1 MPIKIKKTGSAI
13 LAQVFFIISAFA
25 FAYAADATSETS
37 IKSSETGETAI
48 TGEIKLLKDASTIV
62 EAPATREN
70 PITGEIKLW
79 KDSSNIAEAN
89 ATKEA
94 EAKNSDTVAV
104 NVSNQPAEIPGIA
117 TEIKD
122 ATVQL
127 KQLKFPVTNISGK
140 VKWLQHA
147 TEMDGVSFR
156 LLNSDFKASG
166 VIGKG
171 SERNNFKVSSESVK
185 FEDLKQIF
193 PILSQFNIAG
203 AFKLDCAVEGT
214 KDEPLLNGKI
224 SLPASNFDFGGMLPE
239 LKGVGI
245 SDISAAFS
253 YSKELYKITDF
264 SFKTMDGVV
273 RLSGSFNPS
282 EKSAAALS
290 FAVDG
295 ISVEKFSKF
304 FDKYKGKLSG
314 DMYANFKIKNIMT
327 PETAY
332 AEGTLDFKDGIIKDL
347 EPLKKLGEKL
357 KTSGM
362 EELKYQKI
370 GGNFKLFMNKKVD
383 FQDFEILSNVIKM
396 KTTGTIDENR
406 NVSAKLFAELSGGN
420 VGDKIKDNKF
430 GRIFKKIVQG
440 IKGNFIVSGSAD
452 KPKFD
457 LDLGQ

>member
-1 MPIKIKKTGSAI
+1 MSIRTKIKSTILTASAFT
-13 LAQVFFIISAFA
+13 LVSAFA
-25 FAYAADATSETS
+25 FASAQGVTDETS
-37 IKSSETGETAI
+37 IKQAAAMENAI
-48 TGEIKLLKDASTIV
+48 TGEIKLLKDPS
-62 EAPATREN
+62 AT
-70 PITGEIKLW
+70 
-79 KDSSNIAEAN
+79 AEA
-89 ATKEA
+89 AAAKEPVV
-94 EAKNSDTVAV
+94 KGTDTMAV
-104 NVSNQPAEIPGIA
+104 NVSAQPQESVNIA
-117 TEIKD
+117 TEIRD
-122 ATVQL
+122 ATVQI
-127 KQLKFPVTNISGK
+127 KQLKFPVTNVSGK
-140 VKWLQHA
+140 VKWMQHA

-171 SERNNFKVSSESVK
+171 PVQNSFKVTSESVK
-185 FEDLKQIF
+185 FEDIKQIF

-203 AFKLDCAVEGT
+203 AFKLECSVEGT
-214 KDEPLLNGKI
+214 KDEPLLNGRI
-224 SLPASNFDFGGMLPE
+224 ALPASDFDFGKMLPE
-239 LKGVGI
+239 LKGIGI

-264 SFKTMDGVV
+264 SFKTMDGAV
-273 RLSGSFNPS
+273 RLSGSFNPAA
-282 EKSAAALS
+282 KNDAALA

-314 DMYANFKIKNIMT
+314 EMYANFNIKNIMT

-332 AEGTLDFKDGIIKDL
+332 AEGTLNFKNGVIKDL

-357 KTSGM
+357 RTSGM

-370 GGNFKLFMNKKVD
+370 GGHFKLFMNKKVD
-383 FQDFEILSNVIKM
+383 FRDFEILSNIIKM

-406 NVSAKLFAELSGGN
+406 NVSAKLFAEISGGG
-420 VGDKIKDNKF
+420 VGDKIKDNKW
-430 GRIFKKIVQG
+430 GKIFKKIVQG
-440 IKGNFIVSGSAD
+440 IKGNFIVSGTAD